1 MGFNVMDTVKVK
13 RISKKVIKNTFW
25 LASDL
30 FFLGL
35 KIGGTLVLIGVTSAV
50 IFACFFIYY
59 VRMDIATGLEINP
72 ADFIMSRSSVIY
84 YIDPATGL
92 EEELVTVQSTEFR
105 RWVDYDEFP
114 EHLINAVVSIEDHRF
129 WNHQGVDW
137 YRTVGAFL
145 NMFLSMQDTFGG
157 STITQQLIKN
167 LTHEDDVTVQR
178 KLQEIF
184 RALEYERQFSKEEII
199 ELYLNLV
206 YFGHGCYGI
215 GAAANYYFDKEVS
228 HLTLPEAASIISI
241 TNNPSR
247 FSPYASRDNNKERQE
262 IVLHRMYELG
272 YIQSDQELRQAIRS
286 VLSFQRGIED
296 DAEQIIY
303 TWFEEAVMRDVVSDL
318 VRSGYSEQVA
328 RRYLFSG
335 GLKIIT
341 TLDPDMQAVVDEIY
355 RVPERLPTVTGS
367 VQPLQS
373 SIIIADP
380 YTGEIKAL
388 AGGVGVKT
396 RNMLLNRATQTRR
409 PPGSAIKPISVYAPA
424 LDYGLLTPDSNYNDS
439 PDVQLMGTT
448 WLPRN
453 ATRSYSGMITVR
465 TALRNSV
472 NTVAA
477 MVLDQLTPSRSFSF
491 MKDVLGFDLTP
502 ADEDYA
508 PLAAGQLTF
517 GATLREMASAF
528 TMFPN
533 SGAKV
538 ELRTY
543 SFVYDYEGEVLLDNS
558 TPRGVTAINEVT
570 AYWMTDML
578 IDAVVAGTGGSANL
592 GTGMPTA
599 GKTGTSSDSKD
610 RWFIGFTPYY
620 LAAVWT
626 GFDTPVEMKSSGNP
640 AAQIWKMIMEPI
652 HENLEMRSFTRPQD
666 VSLDPVTN
674 IWEMEN
680 TYYTVEYEDENGV
693 FYSKLVSSTIGLE
706 VTEHAPDFEGRVLL
720 SPAIVGIILAEDPSR
735 NVIRFLYMTIGRD
748 PDPEPPQLPTPPP
761 VETPTPTPTPSPS
774 PSPEPSPEPSP
785 DPSPDPPDPPP

>member
-1 MGFNVMDTVKVK
+1 MDTVKVK
-13 RISKKVIKNTFW
+13 RVTKKVIKNTFW
-25 LASDL
+25 VVSDL

-35 KIGGTLVLIGVTSAV
+35 KIGGAVVLIGVTTAV
-50 IFACFFIYY
+50 IYACFFIYY

-72 ADFIMSRSSVIY
+72 EDFIMARSSVIY
-84 YIDPATGL
+84 YIDPTTGI
-92 EEELVTVQSTEFR
+92 EEEMVTIQSTEFR
-105 RWVDYDEFP
+105 RWVDYEEFP
-114 EHLINAVVSIEDHRF
+114 EHLINAVVAIEDHRF
-129 WNHQGVDW
+129 WTHQGVDW
-137 YRTVGAFL
+137 YRTAGAFM
-145 NMFLSMQDTFGG
+145 NMFLSMRDTFGG

-184 RALEYERQFSKEEII
+184 RALEYERRFSKEEIV

-228 HLTLPEAASIISI
+228 QLTLPEAASIISI

-262 IVLHRMYELG
+262 IILRRMYELG
-272 YIQSDQELRQAIRS
+272 YIQSEQELRQAMRS
-286 VLSFQRGIED
+286 VLNFQRGIND
-296 DAEQIIY
+296 DAEQIVY
-303 TWFEEAVMRDVVSDL
+303 TWFEEAVMRDVVADL
-318 VRSGYSEQVA
+318 VRSGYSEQIA

-335 GLKIIT
+335 GLKIIAT
-341 TLDPDMQAVVDEIY
+341 INPEMQAYVDEIY
-355 RVPERLPTVTGS
+355 QDPERLPTVTGS
-367 VQPLQS
+367 VQQLQS

-424 LDYGLLTPDSNYNDS
+424 LDFGMLTPDSNYNDS
-439 PDVQLMGTT
+439 PDVELIGTT

-477 MVLDQLTPSRSFSF
+477 MVLDQLTPSRSYSF
-491 MKDVLGFDLTP
+491 MRDILGFDLAP

-508 PLAAGQLTF
+508 PLAAGQLTY
-517 GATLREMASAF
+517 GATVREMASAF

-533 SGAKV
+533 SGARV
-538 ELRTY
+538 ELRTF
-543 SFVYDYEGEVLLDNS
+543 SVVYDYEGEILLDNR

-599 GKTGTSSDSKD
+599 GKTGTSSDRKD
-610 RWFIGFTPYY
+610 RWFVGFTPYY

-626 GFDTPVEMKSSGNP
+626 GYDTPAEMESSGNP
-640 AAQIWKMIMEPI
+640 AAQIFKMIMEPI
-652 HENLEMRSFTRPQD
+652 HEHLDIRSFNRPED
-666 VSLDPVTN
+666 VTLNPVAN
-674 IWEMEN
+674 MWEIEN
-680 TYYTVEYEDENGV
+680 TFYTVEYEDDNGI
-693 FYSKLVSSTIGLE
+693 FYSRLVSSTIGLE
-706 VTEHAPDFEGRVLL
+706 VTEHAPEFEGRVLL
-720 SPAIVGIILAEDPSR
+720 SPAIVGITLTDDPTR
-735 NVIRFLYMTIGRD
+735 NIIRFTYMIIGWD
-748 PDPEPPQLPTPPP
+748 PNPDPEPIPGPSPTTAPTPTPPP
-761 VETPTPTPTPSPS
+761 EQTPPPEPTPSPEPTPTPP
-774 PSPEPSPEPSP
+774 
-785 DPSPDPPDPPP
+785 PDPPDPPP

>member
-1 MGFNVMDTVKVK
+1 MDTVKVK
-13 RISKKVIKNTFW
+13 RVTKKVIKNTFW
-25 LASDL
+25 VVSDL

-35 KIGGTLVLIGVTSAV
+35 KIGGAVVLIGVTTAV
-50 IFACFFIYY
+50 IYACFFIYY

-72 ADFIMSRSSVIY
+72 EDFIMARSSVIY
-84 YIDPATGL
+84 YIDPTTGI
-92 EEELVTVQSTEFR
+92 EEEMVTIQSTEFR
-105 RWVDYDEFP
+105 RWVDYEEFP
-114 EHLINAVVSIEDHRF
+114 EHLINAVVAIEDHRF
-129 WNHQGVDW
+129 WTHQGVDW
-137 YRTVGAFL
+137 YRTAGAFM
-145 NMFLSMQDTFGG
+145 NMFLSMRDTFGG

-184 RALEYERQFSKEEII
+184 RALEYERRFSKEEIV

-228 HLTLPEAASIISI
+228 QLTLPEAASIISI

-262 IVLHRMYELG
+262 IILRRMYELG
-272 YIQSDQELRQAIRS
+272 YIQSEQELRQAIRS
-286 VLSFQRGIED
+286 VLNFQRGIND
-296 DAEQIIY
+296 DAEQIVY
-303 TWFEEAVMRDVVSDL
+303 TWFEEAVMRDVVADL
-318 VRSGYSEQVA
+318 VRSGYSEQIA

-335 GLKIIT
+335 GLKIIAT
-341 TLDPDMQAVVDEIY
+341 INPEMQAYVDEIY
-355 RVPERLPTVTGS
+355 QDPERLPTVTGS
-367 VQPLQS
+367 VQQLQS

-424 LDYGLLTPDSNYNDS
+424 LDFGMLTPDSNYNDS
-439 PDVQLMGTT
+439 PDVELIGTT

-477 MVLDQLTPSRSFSF
+477 MVLDQLTPSRSYSF
-491 MKDVLGFDLTP
+491 MRDILGFDLAP

-508 PLAAGQLTF
+508 PLAAGQLTY
-517 GATLREMASAF
+517 GATVREMASAF

-533 SGAKV
+533 SGARV
-538 ELRTY
+538 ELRTF
-543 SFVYDYEGEVLLDNS
+543 SVVYDYEGEILLDNR

-599 GKTGTSSDSKD
+599 GKTGTSSDRKD
-610 RWFIGFTPYY
+610 RWFVGFTPYY

-626 GFDTPVEMKSSGNP
+626 GYDTPAEMESSGNP
-640 AAQIWKMIMEPI
+640 AAQIFKMIMEPI
-652 HENLEMRSFTRPQD
+652 HEHLDIRSFNRPED
-666 VSLDPVTN
+666 VTLNPVAN
-674 IWEMEN
+674 MWEIEN
-680 TYYTVEYEDENGV
+680 TFYTVEYEDDNGI
-693 FYSKLVSSTIGLE
+693 FYSRLVSSTIGLE
-706 VTEHAPDFEGRVLL
+706 VTEHAPEFEGRVLL
-720 SPAIVGIILAEDPSR
+720 SPAIVGITLTDDPTR
-735 NVIRFLYMTIGRD
+735 NIIRFTYMIIGWD
-748 PDPEPPQLPTPPP
+748 PNPDPEPIPGPSPTTAPTPTPPP
-761 VETPTPTPTPSPS
+761 EQTPPPEPTPSPEPTPTPP
-774 PSPEPSPEPSP
+774 
-785 DPSPDPPDPPP
+785 PDPPDPPP